1 MNAAKHPPGEASEL
15 CGARP
20 EKTRQILDAAL
31 DAFLATGYG
40 AVSMD
45 AIAARAGV
53 SKATVYT
60 RFPSKP
66 QLFAAVVARECEA
79 CARRMCVAEGSPTL
93 DLASALRRMAHELMD
108 IITLPR
114 NLAILRLV
122 IAEEPRFPELG
133 TAFYESGPAVTLRNL
148 AGFLE
153 REHQR
158 GRLRIDDAPV
168 ASQHLISLLRGDI
181 QIRALLGA
189 GDLSK
194 AARERAADR
203 AVEAF
208 LRIYGCNGESGGGA
222 LGGAPSA

>member
-1 MNAAKHPPGEASEL
+1 MNTSKQSAAQAAEL
-15 CGARP
+15 CGGKP

-31 DAFLATGYG
+31 EAFLAMGYG

-60 RFPSKP
+60 RFPSKE
-66 QLFAAVVARECEA
+66 QLFAAVVSRECDA
-79 CARRMCVAEGSPTL
+79 CARRMCVAECSPAL
-93 DLASALRRMAHELMD
+93 DLASALRRVAQELMD
-108 IITLPR
+108 MITLPR

-133 TAFYESGPAVTLRNL
+133 TAFYESGPAVMLRNL
-148 AGFLE
+148 AGFLT

-158 GRLRIDDAPV
+158 GQLQIDDAAV
-168 ASQHLISLLRGDI
+168 AAQHLVSLLRGDL

-189 GDLSK
+189 GDVSDG
-194 AARERAADR
+194 ARELAAGR

-208 LRIYGCNGESGGGA
+208 LRIYGRSAAPKEAEAAGGR
-222 LGGAPSA
+222 SV